1 MEYQCAKKFYVGY
14 SDVDSNDKCRL
25 SRILDFLQ
33 NIATMHSES
42 LGYGT
47 KKMMDLKQAWLVTS
61 MKVRIFKYPVAD
73 KEIECRTWSRG
84 LKGVTAKRDYEVYNE
99 EGEKLF
105 IGTSNWALFDLEN
118 QKLMRI
124 PEEMQNAYSK
134 LEKEAFAGEETGK
147 AKDNEVIE
155 VEREFVIGK
164 RDIDTNRHMNNAR
177 YFDLIS
183 EVLPDDLDIKGFE
196 SFYKK
201 QIKFQEKVLVS
212 YGDGCARIKNEA
224 GETCFYV
231 VFERG

>member
-25 SRILDFLQ
+25 SKILDYLQ
-33 NIATMHSES
+33 NVATIHSES

-47 KKMMDLKQAWLVTS
+47 KAMMDLKQAWLVTS

-84 LKGVTAKRDYEVYNE
+84 LKGVTAKRDYEVFSE
-99 EGEKLF
+99 DGEKLF
-105 IGTSNWALFDLEN
+105 IGSSNWALFDLEN
-118 QKLMRI
+118 QKLMRV

-134 LEKEAFAGEETGK
+134 LDKEVFEGEETGK
-147 AKDNEVIE
+147 AKDNDVIE
-155 VEREFVIGK
+155 TEKVFEIGK
-164 RDIDTNRHMNNAR
+164 RDIDTNHHLNNAR

-183 EVLPDDLDIKGFE
+183 EVLPDDLKVKGFE
-196 SFYKK
+196 CFYKK
-201 QIKFQEKVLVS
+201 QIMYKEIVYIS
-212 YGDGCARIKNEA
+212 YGEGCARIKNEA